1 VRATTTNGDVSL
13 ELLEP
18 PRAVAVDVRSGD
30 VDIAVPATGA
40 AYRVDAQTTSGEE
53 SVPVPVDPAAT
64 STIVADSRSG
74 DIRIRS
80 SR

>member
-1 VRATTTNGDVSL
+1 VLLVVVVVEVS
-13 ELLEP
+13 
-18 PRAVAVDVRSGD
+18 SGD

-40 AYRVDAQTTSGEE
+40 GYRVDARTATGEE
-53 SVPVPVDPAAT
+53 SVLVPVVPNAA

-74 DIRIRS
+74 DIRIRP